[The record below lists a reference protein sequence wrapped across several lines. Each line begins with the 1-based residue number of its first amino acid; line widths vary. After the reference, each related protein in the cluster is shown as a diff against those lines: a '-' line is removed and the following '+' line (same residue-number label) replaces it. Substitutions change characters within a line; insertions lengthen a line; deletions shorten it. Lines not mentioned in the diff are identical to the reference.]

1 VLRAGDVLTNAASGE
16 RIQVLVT
23 AAETDGAYLEWEDTW
38 PAGHRRV
45 AAHVHPEMEER
56 WRVLEGQMQFEID
69 GKRLTAQVG
78 DVVVA
83 PAGSTH
89 RGWNDG
95 ADPARL
101 LVRMTPALRW
111 ADVIERLFAL
121 AEVGR
126 TDSRGVPGRDDLVA
140 LLRDFPGELQPP
152 PR

>member
-16 RIQVLVT
+16 RIHVLAT
-23 AAETDGAYLEWEDTW
+23 AAETEGAYLEWEDTW
-38 PAGHRRV
+38 PAGHARV
-45 AAHVHPEMEER
+45 AAHVHPGMEER
-56 WRVLEGQMQFEID
+56 WRVLEGEMQFEID
-69 GKRLTAQVG
+69 GRRLTARVG

-83 PAGSTH
+83 SPGVAH

-95 ADPARL
+95 AGPARL

-121 AEVGR
+121 ADSGR
-126 TDSRGVPGRDDLVA
+126 TDDRGVPGRDDLAA
-140 LLRDFPGELQPP
+140 LLRDFPREIQPP